1 MLCVSHGADAVCG
14 YEVQQK
20 VAELAPILEDW
31 KAVNLRLEAATEG
44 RLLRVISH
52 PSIEQEN

>member
-1 MLCVSHGADAVCG
+1 MFSHGADGVCD

-20 VAELAPILEDW
+20 VAELAPILEEW

-44 RLLRVISH
+44 RLLRVMSN
-52 PSIEQEN
+52 PTIEQEN

>member
-1 MLCVSHGADAVCG
+1 MSRVSHCADAVCG

-20 VAELAPILEDW
+20 IAELAPIFEDW

-44 RLLRVISH
+44 RLLGVMSNR
-52 PSIEQEN
+52 SIEQKN